1 MKTINSVS
9 IRAIEKNK
17 NMLVHRSLF
26 FVFLVSQVIF
36 GQEKDL
42 NLPDLG
48 DRVSGVI
55 SLEQERVL
63 GQGFLEQVYAQAP
76 LINDPIIQEYTEL
89 LIYRLSE
96 TSQVKDRKYT
106 IVLIDEKSLN
116 AFAAPGGVIG
126 VNGGLFL
133 NAENEAQLAS
143 VLSHELAHLS
153 QRHFARNVLRGRDTN
168 LASSLVM
175 VSAIALAIISNN
187 PTAFVA
193 GPAALQQQQ
202 LRYSRMFE
210 READRYGFNNLI
222 AAGYDPASMGQM
234 FENMAKVRKL
244 AGDNPPEF
252 LLTHPIT
259 SSRVS
264 DAFNAA
270 DQIEFTGGKKN
281 TVNFEFIKGRLKA
294 KYNNLSPQAS
304 ARYFE
309 KLYLDFPNNENKYA
323 YIRALQANGQTDIA
337 LDEINE
343 IINKYPKNLILNITK
358 SEILLSGKKFSD
370 AQKNIDQIL
379 SISPGNYP
387 ASIIKSKILS
397 AKKEFI
403 KAEEILRDLLISNNR
418 DPGLWI
424 QLSEVQRA
432 GKNIVGYHISRG
444 EYYMLI
450 GDFDNALNQ
459 LRFALNL
466 SGNSFQTAE
475 TIMTKI
481 KLANER
487 LGKRR
492 GF

>member
-1 MKTINSVS
+1 
-9 IRAIEKNK
+9 
-17 NMLVHRSLF
+17 MLIQRSFFLF
-26 FVFLVSQVIF
+26 LFISLLVFS
-36 GQEKDL
+36 QEKDL
-42 NLPDLG
+42 NLPNLG

-55 SLEQERVL
+55 SLEQERIL

-89 LIYRLSE
+89 LIYKLSE
-96 TSQVKDRKYT
+96 TSQVKDRQFT

-133 NAENEAQLAS
+133 NAGNEAQLAS
-143 VLSHELAHLS
+143 VLGHELAHLS

-187 PTAFVA
+187 PTAFIT

-202 LRYSRMFE
+202 LRYSRIFE

-222 AAGYDPASMGQM
+222 AAGYDPAGMGQM

-281 TVNFEFIKGRLKA
+281 TINFEFIKGRLKA
-294 KYNNLSPQAS
+294 RYNSLSPQA
-304 ARYFE
+304 AVRYFK
-309 KLYLDFPNNENKYA
+309 KLYEDTPSNENKYA
-323 YIRALQANGQTDIA
+323 YISALQSNGQTDQA
-337 LDEINE
+337 LNAMNE
-343 IINKYPKNLILNITK
+343 ILKKFPKNLILNTTK
-358 SEILLSGKKFSD
+358 SEILLSGQRLSN
-370 AQKNIDQIL
+370 AQKNIEQVL
-379 SISPGNYP
+379 NISPGNYP
-387 ASIIKSKILS
+387 ASIMKAKILS
-397 AKKEFI
+397 SKKEFI
-403 KAEEILRDLLISNNR
+403 KAEEILRDLLISKNR
-418 DPGLWI
+418 DPGLWM

-432 GKNIVGYHISRG
+432 GKNIVGYHLSRG
-444 EYYMLI
+444 EYYTLI

-459 LRFALNL
+459 FQFALSL
-466 SGNSFQTAE
+466 SGNSFQTSE

-481 KLANER
+481 KFAKER
-487 LGKRR
+487 LGRRR

>member
-1 MKTINSVS
+1 
-9 IRAIEKNK
+9 
-17 NMLVHRSLF
+17 MLIQRSFFLLLFISLF
-26 FVFLVSQVIF
+26 IF
-36 GQEKDL
+36 SQEKDL
-42 NLPDLG
+42 NLPNLG

-55 SLEQERVL
+55 SLEQERML

-76 LINDPIIQEYTEL
+76 LIDDPIIQEYTEL
-89 LIYRLSE
+89 LIYKLSE
-96 TSQVKDRKYT
+96 TSQVKDRQFT

-133 NAENEAQLAS
+133 NAGNEAQLAS
-143 VLSHELAHLS
+143 VLGHELAHLS

-187 PTAFVA
+187 PTAFIA

-202 LRYSRMFE
+202 LRYSRIFE

-222 AAGYDPASMGQM
+222 AAGYDPAGMGQM

-281 TVNFEFIKGRLKA
+281 TINFEFIKGRLKA
-294 KYNNLSPQAS
+294 RYNSLSPQA
-304 ARYFE
+304 AVRYFE
-309 KLYLDFPNNENKYA
+309 KLYKDIPTNENKYA
-323 YIRALQANGQTDIA
+323 YLSALQSNGQTDQA
-337 LDEINE
+337 LNAIDEIL
-343 IINKYPKNLILNITK
+343 KKFPKNLLLNITK
-358 SEILLSGKKFSD
+358 SEILLSGQRLIE
-370 AQKNIDQIL
+370 AQKNIEQVL
-379 SISPGNYP
+379 KISPSNYP
-387 ASIIKSKILS
+387 ASILKAKILS
-397 AKKEFI
+397 SKKEFI
-403 KAEEILRDLLISNNR
+403 KSEEILRDLLISKNR
-418 DPGLWI
+418 DPGLWM

-432 GKNIVGYHISRG
+432 GKNIVGYHLSRG
-444 EYYMLI
+444 EYFTLI
-450 GDFDNALNQ
+450 GDFENALNQ
-459 LRFALNL
+459 FQFALSL
-466 SGNSFQTAE
+466 SGNSFQTSE

-481 KLANER
+481 KFAKER

>member
-1 MKTINSVS
+1 
-9 IRAIEKNK
+9 
-17 NMLVHRSLF
+17 MLIQRSFFLLLFISLF
-26 FVFLVSQVIF
+26 IF
-36 GQEKDL
+36 SQEKDL
-42 NLPDLG
+42 NLPNLG

-55 SLEQERVL
+55 SLEQERML

-76 LINDPIIQEYTEL
+76 LIDDPIIQEYTEL
-89 LIYRLSE
+89 LIYKLSE
-96 TSQVKDRKYT
+96 TSQVKDRQFT

-133 NAENEAQLAS
+133 NAGNEAQLAS
-143 VLSHELAHLS
+143 VLGHELAHLS

-187 PTAFVA
+187 PTAFIA

-202 LRYSRMFE
+202 LRYSRIFE

-222 AAGYDPASMGQM
+222 AAGYDPAGMGQM

-281 TVNFEFIKGRLKA
+281 TINFEFIKGRLKA
-294 KYNNLSPQAS
+294 RYNSLSPQA
-304 ARYFE
+304 AVRYFE
-309 KLYLDFPNNENKYA
+309 KLYKDIPTNENKYA
-323 YIRALQANGQTDIA
+323 YISALQSNGQTDQA
-337 LDEINE
+337 LNAIDEIL
-343 IINKYPKNLILNITK
+343 KKFPKNLLLNITK
-358 SEILLSGKKFSD
+358 SEILLSGQRLIE
-370 AQKNIDQIL
+370 AQKNIEQVL
-379 SISPGNYP
+379 KISPSNYP
-387 ASIIKSKILS
+387 ASILKAKILS
-397 AKKEFI
+397 SKKEFI
-403 KAEEILRDLLISNNR
+403 KSEEILRDLLISKNR
-418 DPGLWI
+418 DPGLWM

-432 GKNIVGYHISRG
+432 GKNIVGYHLSRG
-444 EYYMLI
+444 EYYTLI
-450 GDFDNALNQ
+450 GDFENALNQ
-459 LRFALNL
+459 FQFALSL
-466 SGNSFQTAE
+466 SGNSFQTSE

-481 KLANER
+481 KFAKER

>member
-1 MKTINSVS
+1 
-9 IRAIEKNK
+9 
-17 NMLVHRSLF
+17 MLIQRSFFLLLFISLF
-26 FVFLVSQVIF
+26 IF
-36 GQEKDL
+36 SQEKDL
-42 NLPDLG
+42 NLPNLG

-55 SLEQERVL
+55 SLEQERML

-76 LINDPIIQEYTEL
+76 LIDDPIIQEYTEL
-89 LIYRLSE
+89 LIYKLSE
-96 TSQVKDRKYT
+96 TSQVKDRQFT

-133 NAENEAQLAS
+133 NAGNEAQLAS
-143 VLSHELAHLS
+143 VLGHELAHLS

-187 PTAFVA
+187 PTAFIA

-202 LRYSRMFE
+202 LRYSRIFE

-222 AAGYDPASMGQM
+222 AAGYDPAGMGQM

-281 TVNFEFIKGRLKA
+281 TINFEFIKGRLKA
-294 KYNNLSPQAS
+294 RYNSLSPQA
-304 ARYFE
+304 AVRYFE
-309 KLYLDFPNNENKYA
+309 KLYKDIPTNENKYA
-323 YIRALQANGQTDIA
+323 YISALQSNGQTDQA
-337 LDEINE
+337 LNAIDEIL
-343 IINKYPKNLILNITK
+343 KKFPKNLILNITK
-358 SEILLSGKKFSD
+358 SEILLSGQRLIE
-370 AQKNIDQIL
+370 AQKNIEQVL
-379 SISPGNYP
+379 KISPSNYP
-387 ASIIKSKILS
+387 ASILKAKILS
-397 AKKEFI
+397 SKKEFI
-403 KAEEILRDLLISNNR
+403 KSEEILRDLLISKNR
-418 DPGLWI
+418 DPGLWM

-432 GKNIVGYHISRG
+432 GKNIVGYHLSRG
-444 EYYMLI
+444 EYYSLI
-450 GDFDNALNQ
+450 GDFENALNQ
-459 LRFALNL
+459 FQFALSL
-466 SGNSFQTAE
+466 SGNSFQTSE

-481 KLANER
+481 KFAKER

>member
-1 MKTINSVS
+1 
-9 IRAIEKNK
+9 
-17 NMLVHRSLF
+17 MLVQRPF
-26 FVFLVSQVIF
+26 FLLLLISQFIF
-36 GQEKDL
+36 SQEKDL
-42 NLPDLG
+42 NSPNLG

-55 SLEQERVL
+55 SLEQERIL

-76 LINDPIIQEYTEL
+76 LIDDPIIQEYTEL
-89 LIYRLSE
+89 LIYKLSE
-96 TSQVKDRKYT
+96 TSQVKDRQFT

-133 NAENEAQLAS
+133 NAGNEAQLAS
-143 VLSHELAHLS
+143 VLGHELAHLS

-175 VSAIALAIISNN
+175 VSAIALAIIANN
-187 PTAFVA
+187 PTAFIT

-202 LRYSRMFE
+202 LRYSRIFE

-222 AAGYDPASMGQM
+222 AAGYDPAGMGQM

-281 TVNFEFIKGRLKA
+281 TINFEFIKGRLKA
-294 KYNNLSPQAS
+294 RYNSLSPQA
-304 ARYFE
+304 AVRYFE
-309 KLYLDFPNNENKYA
+309 KLYKDIPTNENKYA
-323 YIRALQANGQTDIA
+323 YITALQSNGQTDKA
-337 LDEINE
+337 LEVMNE
-343 IINKYPKNLILNITK
+343 VLVKFSKNLILNITK
-358 SEILLSGKKFSD
+358 SEILLSGQRLSE
-370 AQKNIDQIL
+370 AQKNIEQVL
-379 SISPGNYP
+379 NISPGNYP
-387 ASIIKSKILS
+387 ASIIKAKILTS
-397 AKKEFI
+397 KKEFI
-403 KAEEILRDLLISNNR
+403 KAEEILRDLLISKNR
-418 DPGLWI
+418 NPSLWK

-432 GKNIVGYHISRG
+432 GKNIVGYHLSRG
-444 EYYMLI
+444 EYYTLI

-459 LRFALNL
+459 FQFALSL
-466 SGNSFQTAE
+466 SGNSFQTSE

-481 KLANER
+481 KFAKER

-492 GF
+492 NF

>member
-1 MKTINSVS
+1 MLIQRSVFIFLFIS
-9 IRAIEKNK
+9 I
-17 NMLVHRSLF
+17 
-26 FVFLVSQVIF
+26 FVFS
-36 GQEKDL
+36 QEKDL
-42 NLPDLG
+42 NLPSLG

-55 SLEQERVL
+55 SLDQERIL

-76 LINDPIIQEYTEL
+76 LIDDPIIQEYTEL
-89 LIYRLSE
+89 LIYKLSE
-96 TSQVKDRKYT
+96 TSQVKDRQFT
-106 IVLIDEKSLN
+106 VVLIDEKSLN

-126 VNGGLFL
+126 INGGLFL

-143 VLSHELAHLS
+143 VLGHELAHLS

-187 PTAFVA
+187 PTAFIT

-202 LRYSRMFE
+202 LRYSRIFE

-222 AAGYDPASMGQM
+222 AAGYDPAGMGEM

-281 TVNFEFIKGRLKA
+281 TINFEFIKGRLKA
-294 KYNNLSPQAS
+294 RYNSLSPQA
-304 ARYFE
+304 AVRYFE
-309 KLYLDFPNNENKYA
+309 KLYKDIPTNENKYA
-323 YIRALQANGQTDIA
+323 YIMALQSNGQTDQA
-337 LDEINE
+337 LNVMDDILR
-343 IINKYPKNLILNITK
+343 KFPKNLILNTTK
-358 SEILLSGKKFSD
+358 SEILLSGNQLSL
-370 AQKNIDQIL
+370 AQKNIEQVL
-379 SISPGNYP
+379 NISPRNYP
-387 ASIIKSKILS
+387 ASIIKAKILS
-397 AKKEFI
+397 SKKEFI
-403 KAEEILRDLLISNNR
+403 KAEEILRDLLIGKNR
-418 DPGLWI
+418 DPGLWM

-432 GKNIVGYHISRG
+432 GKNIVGYHLSRG
-444 EYYMLI
+444 EYYLLI

-459 LRFALNL
+459 FQFALSL
-466 SGNSFQTAE
+466 SGNSFQTSE

-481 KLANER
+481 KFAKER
-487 LGKRR
+487 LSRR
-492 GF
+492 RSS

>member
-1 MKTINSVS
+1 
-9 IRAIEKNK
+9 
-17 NMLVHRSLF
+17 MLVQRPF
-26 FVFLVSQVIF
+26 FLLLLISQFIF
-36 GQEKDL
+36 SQEKDL
-42 NLPDLG
+42 NLPNLG

-55 SLEQERVL
+55 SLEQERIL

-76 LINDPIIQEYTEL
+76 LIDDPIIQEYTEL
-89 LIYRLSE
+89 LIYKLSE
-96 TSQVKDRKYT
+96 TSQVKDRQFT

-133 NAENEAQLAS
+133 NAGNEAQLAS
-143 VLSHELAHLS
+143 VLGHELAHLS

-175 VSAIALAIISNN
+175 VSAIALAIIANN
-187 PTAFVA
+187 PTAFIT

-202 LRYSRMFE
+202 LRYSRIFE

-222 AAGYDPASMGQM
+222 AAGYDPAGMGQM

-281 TVNFEFIKGRLKA
+281 TINFEFIKGRLKA
-294 KYNNLSPQAS
+294 RYNSLSPQA
-304 ARYFE
+304 AVRYFE
-309 KLYLDFPNNENKYA
+309 KLYKDIPTNENKYA
-323 YIRALQANGQTDIA
+323 YITALQSNGQTDKA
-337 LDEINE
+337 LEVMNE
-343 IINKYPKNLILNITK
+343 ILVKFSKNLILNITK
-358 SEILLSGKKFSD
+358 SEILLSGQRLSE
-370 AQKNIDQIL
+370 AQKNIEQVL
-379 SISPGNYP
+379 NISPGNYP
-387 ASIIKSKILS
+387 ASIIKAKILTS
-397 AKKEFI
+397 KKEFI
-403 KAEEILRDLLISNNR
+403 KAEEILRDLLISKNR
-418 DPGLWI
+418 NPSLWK

-432 GKNIVGYHISRG
+432 GKNIVGYHLSRG
-444 EYYMLI
+444 EYYTLI

-459 LRFALNL
+459 FQFALSL
-466 SGNSFQTAE
+466 SGNSFQTSE

-481 KLANER
+481 KFAKER

-492 GF
+492 NF

>member
-1 MKTINSVS
+1 ML
-9 IRAIEKNK
+9 IRYPLLLLLLISQ
-17 NMLVHRSLF
+17 H
-26 FVFLVSQVIF
+26 VFTQD
-36 GQEKDL
+36 KDL

-55 SLEQERVL
+55 SLEQERIL

-96 TSQVKDRKYT
+96 TSQVKDREFT
-106 IVLIDEKSLN
+106 IVLIDEKSIN

-133 NAENEAQLAS
+133 NAGNEAQLSS
-143 VLSHELAHLS
+143 VLGHELAHLS

-175 VSAIALAIISNN
+175 VSAIALAIIANN
-187 PTAFVA
+187 PTAFIT
-193 GPAALQQQQ
+193 GPAALAQQQ
-202 LRYSRMFE
+202 LRYSRAFE

-222 AAGYDPASMGQM
+222 AAGYDPAGMGEM

-252 LLTHPIT
+252 LLTHPVT

-270 DQIEFTGGKKN
+270 DQIEFSGGKKN
-281 TVNFEFIKGRLKA
+281 TINFEFVKGRLKVR
-294 KYNNLSPQAS
+294 YNDSSPQTAE
-304 ARYFE
+304 RYFE
-309 KLYLDFPNNENKYA
+309 KLYSDNPSYENKYA
-323 YIRALQANGQTDIA
+323 YIIALQSNGQTSKA
-337 LDEINE
+337 LNLIEEIL
-343 IINKYPKNLILNITK
+343 KKFPKNLILNITK
-358 SEILLSGKKFSD
+358 SEILLSGKQLTL
-370 AQKNIDQIL
+370 AKNSIERVL
-379 SISPGNYP
+379 TISPGNYP

-397 AKKEFI
+397 AKKEII
-403 KAEEILRDLLISNNR
+403 KAEEVLRDLLIIKNR
-418 DPGLWI
+418 DPGLWM

-432 GKNIVGYHISRG
+432 GKNIVGYHLSRG
-444 EYYMLI
+444 EYYLLI

-459 LRFALNL
+459 FQFALRL
-466 SGNSFQTAE
+466 SGNSFQTSE

-481 KLANER
+481 KFAQER
-487 LGKRR
+487 LGNKR

>member
-1 MKTINSVS
+1 
-9 IRAIEKNK
+9 
-17 NMLVHRSLF
+17 MLIQRSFFLF
-26 FVFLVSQVIF
+26 LFISLLVFS
-36 GQEKDL
+36 QEKDL
-42 NLPDLG
+42 NLPNLG

-55 SLEQERVL
+55 SLEQERIL

-89 LIYRLSE
+89 LIYKLSE
-96 TSQVKDRKYT
+96 TSQVKDRQFT

-133 NAENEAQLAS
+133 NAGNEAQLAS
-143 VLSHELAHLS
+143 VLGHELAHLS

-187 PTAFVA
+187 PTAFIT

-202 LRYSRMFE
+202 LRYSRIFE

-222 AAGYDPASMGQM
+222 AAGYDPAGMGQM

-281 TVNFEFIKGRLKA
+281 TINFEFIKGRLKA
-294 KYNNLSPQAS
+294 RYNSLSPQA
-304 ARYFE
+304 AVRYFK
-309 KLYLDFPNNENKYA
+309 KLYEDTPSNENKYA
-323 YIRALQANGQTDIA
+323 YIRALQSNGQTDQA
-337 LDEINE
+337 LNVMNE
-343 IINKYPKNLILNITK
+343 ILKKFPKNLILNTTK
-358 SEILLSGKKFSD
+358 SEILLSGQRLSS
-370 AQKNIDQIL
+370 AQKNIEQVL
-379 SISPGNYP
+379 NISPGNYP
-387 ASIIKSKILS
+387 ASIMKAKILS
-397 AKKEFI
+397 SKKEFI
-403 KAEEILRDLLISNNR
+403 KAEEILRDLLISKNR
-418 DPGLWI
+418 DPGLWM

-432 GKNIVGYHISRG
+432 GKNIVGYHLSRG
-444 EYYMLI
+444 EYYTLI

-459 LRFALNL
+459 FQFALSL
-466 SGNSFQTAE
+466 SGNSFQTSE

-481 KLANER
+481 KFAKER
-487 LGKRR
+487 LGRRR

>member
-1 MKTINSVS
+1 MLIIRS
-9 IRAIEKNK
+9 IF
-17 NMLVHRSLF
+17 LLF
-26 FVFLVSQVIF
+26 LTSQNLYS
-36 GQEKDL
+36 QEKDL
-42 NLPDLG
+42 NLPNLG
-48 DRVSGVI
+48 DRVSGVV
-55 SLEQERVL
+55 SLEQERMI

-96 TSQVKDRKYT
+96 TSQVKDRDFT

-133 NAENEAQLAS
+133 NADNEAQLAS
-143 VLSHELAHLS
+143 VLGHELAHLS

-187 PTAFVA
+187 PSAFIA
-193 GPAALQQQQ
+193 GPAALAQQQ
-202 LRYSRMFE
+202 LRYSRIFE

-222 AAGYDPASMGQM
+222 AAGYDPAGMGEM
-234 FENMAKVRKL
+234 FENMAKIRKL

-270 DQIEFTGGKKN
+270 DQIEFSGGKKN
-281 TVNFEFIKGRLKA
+281 TINFEFIKGRLKER
-294 KYNNLSPQAS
+294 YEDSSPQTKV
-304 ARYFE
+304 RFFE
-309 KLYLDFPNNENKYA
+309 KLYADNQTNENKYSF
-323 YIRALQANGQTDIA
+323 ISALQSNGQTDDA
-337 LDEINE
+337 LKLINE
-343 IINKYPKNLILNITK
+343 ILDKFPKNLILNITK
-358 SEILLSGKKFSD
+358 SEILLSGERLDD
-370 AQKNIDQIL
+370 AKQTIDEVL
-379 SISPGNYP
+379 KISPDNYP
-387 ASIIKSKILS
+387 ASILKSKILS
-397 AKKEFI
+397 AKKETI
-403 KAEEILRDLLISNNR
+403 KAEEILRDLLISKNR
-418 DPGLWI
+418 NPSLWM

-432 GKNIVGYHISRG
+432 GKNIVGYHLSRG
-444 EYYMLI
+444 EYFTLI

-459 LRFALNL
+459 FQFALSL
-466 SGNSFQTAE
+466 SGNSFQTSE

-481 KLANER
+481 KFVQSRLA
-487 LGKRR
+487 KRR
-492 GF
+492 GI

>member
-1 MKTINSVS
+1 MLIHRFFFLLLFITPS
-9 IRAIEKNK
+9 IFA
-17 NMLVHRSLF
+17 
-26 FVFLVSQVIF
+26 
-36 GQEKDL
+36 QEKDL
-42 NLPDLG
+42 NLPNLG

-55 SLEQERVL
+55 SLEQERLL
-63 GQGFLEQVYAQAP
+63 GQSFLEQVYAQAP

-89 LIYRLSE
+89 LIYKLSE
-96 TSQVKDRKYT
+96 TSQVKDRQFT

-143 VLSHELAHLS
+143 VLGHELAHLS

-187 PTAFVA
+187 PTAFIA

-202 LRYSRMFE
+202 LRYSRIFE

-222 AAGYDPASMGQM
+222 AAGYDPAGMGQM

-244 AGDNPPEF
+244 SGDNPPEF
-252 LLTHPIT
+252 LLTHPVT

-270 DQIEFTGGKKN
+270 DQIDFTGGKKN
-281 TVNFEFIKGRLKA
+281 TINFEFIKGRLKV
-294 KYNNLSPQAS
+294 KYNSLSPQA
-304 ARYFE
+304 AVRYFA
-309 KLYLDFPNNENKYA
+309 KAQIDDPTNENKYA
-323 YIRALQANGQTDIA
+323 FIKALQSNGQTEKA
-337 LDEINE
+337 LEILNE
-343 IINKYPKNLILNITK
+343 ILKKYPKNLILNITK
-358 SEILLSGKKFSD
+358 SEILLSG
-370 AQKNIDQIL
+370 QKIIEARDNIEQVL
-379 SISPGNYP
+379 NISPGNYP
-387 ASIIKSKILS
+387 ASIVKAKILS
-397 AKKEFI
+397 SKKEFI
-403 KAEEILRDLLISNNR
+403 KAEEVLRDLLITKNR
-418 DPGLWI
+418 DPNLWME
-424 QLSEVQRA
+424 LSEVQRA
-432 GKNIVGYHISRG
+432 GKNIVGYHLSRG
-444 EYYMLI
+444 EYYTLI

-459 LRFALNL
+459 FQFALSL
-466 SGNSFQTAE
+466 SGNSFQTSE

-481 KLANER
+481 KLARER
-487 LGKRR
+487 LGRGR

>member
-1 MKTINSVS
+1 
-9 IRAIEKNK
+9 
-17 NMLVHRSLF
+17 MLILRSLF
-26 FVFLVSQVIF
+26 LILSFSQFIF
-36 GQEKDL
+36 AQEKDL
-42 NLPDLG
+42 NLPSLG

-55 SLEQERVL
+55 SLEQERIL

-76 LINDPIIQEYTEL
+76 LLNDPIIEEYTEL
-89 LIYRLSE
+89 LLYRLSE
-96 TSQVKDRKYT
+96 TSQVKDREYT

-133 NAENEAQLAS
+133 NAGNEAQLAS

-187 PTAFVA
+187 PTAFIA

-202 LRYSRMFE
+202 LRYSRIFE

-222 AAGYDPASMGQM
+222 AAGYDPAGMGQM

-281 TVNFEFIKGRLKA
+281 TINFEFVKGRLKA
-294 KYNNLSPQAS
+294 RYNMSSPQAA

-309 KLYLDFPNNENKYA
+309 KMYEDMPTNENKYA
-323 YIRALQANGQTDIA
+323 YISALQANGQTDRA
-337 LDEINE
+337 LDEMNE
-343 IINKYPKNLILNITK
+343 ILKKFPKNLILNITK
-358 SEILLSGKKFSD
+358 SEILLSGQRLNE
-370 AQKNIDQIL
+370 AQENIDQMLNIA
-379 SISPGNYP
+379 PGNYP

-397 AKKEFI
+397 SKKEFI
-403 KAEEILRDLLISNNR
+403 KAEEILRDLLISRNR
-418 DPGLWI
+418 DPGLWV

-432 GKNIVGYHISRG
+432 GKNIVGYHLSRG
-444 EYYMLI
+444 EYYTLI

-459 LRFALNL
+459 FQFALGL
-466 SGNSFQTAE
+466 SGNSFQTSE

-481 KLANER
+481 KFAKER

>member
-1 MKTINSVS
+1 
-9 IRAIEKNK
+9 
-17 NMLVHRSLF
+17 MLIQRSFFLF
-26 FVFLVSQVIF
+26 LFISLLVFS
-36 GQEKDL
+36 QEKDL
-42 NLPDLG
+42 NLPNLG

-55 SLEQERVL
+55 SLEQERML

-76 LINDPIIQEYTEL
+76 LIDDPIIQEYTEL
-89 LIYRLSE
+89 LIYKLSE
-96 TSQVKDRKYT
+96 TSQVKDRQFT

-133 NAENEAQLAS
+133 NAGNEAQLAS
-143 VLSHELAHLS
+143 VLGHELAHLS

-187 PTAFVA
+187 PTAFIT

-202 LRYSRMFE
+202 LRYSRIFE

-222 AAGYDPASMGQM
+222 AAGYDPAGMGQM

-281 TVNFEFIKGRLKA
+281 TINFEFIKGRLKA
-294 KYNNLSPQAS
+294 RYNSLSPQA
-304 ARYFE
+304 AVRYFK
-309 KLYLDFPNNENKYA
+309 KLYEDTPSNENKYA
-323 YIRALQANGQTDIA
+323 YISALQSNGQTDQA
-337 LDEINE
+337 LNTMNE
-343 IINKYPKNLILNITK
+343 MLKKFPKNLILNTTK
-358 SEILLSGKKFSD
+358 SEILLSGQRLSD
-370 AQKNIDQIL
+370 AQKNIEQVL
-379 SISPGNYP
+379 NISPGNYP
-387 ASIIKSKILS
+387 ASIMKAKVLS
-397 AKKEFI
+397 SKKEFI
-403 KAEEILRDLLISNNR
+403 KAEEILRDLLISKNR
-418 DPGLWI
+418 DPGLWM

-432 GKNIVGYHISRG
+432 GKNIVGYHLSRG
-444 EYYMLI
+444 EYYTLI

-459 LRFALNL
+459 FQFALSL
-466 SGNSFQTAE
+466 SGNSFQTSE

-481 KLANER
+481 KFAKER
-487 LGKRR
+487 LGRRR

>member
-1 MKTINSVS
+1 
-9 IRAIEKNK
+9 
-17 NMLVHRSLF
+17 MLVQRPF
-26 FVFLVSQVIF
+26 FLLLLISQFIF
-36 GQEKDL
+36 SQEKDL
-42 NLPDLG
+42 NLPNLG

-55 SLEQERVL
+55 SLEQERIL

-76 LINDPIIQEYTEL
+76 LIDDPIIQEYTEL
-89 LIYRLSE
+89 LIYKLSE
-96 TSQVKDRKYT
+96 TSQVKDRQFT

-133 NAENEAQLAS
+133 NAGNEAQLAS
-143 VLSHELAHLS
+143 VLGHELAHLS

-175 VSAIALAIISNN
+175 VSAIALAIIANN
-187 PTAFVA
+187 PTAFIT

-202 LRYSRMFE
+202 LRYSRIFE

-222 AAGYDPASMGQM
+222 AAGYDPAGMGQM

-281 TVNFEFIKGRLKA
+281 TINFEFIKGRLKA
-294 KYNNLSPQAS
+294 RYNSLSPQA
-304 ARYFE
+304 AVRYFE
-309 KLYLDFPNNENKYA
+309 KLYKDIPTNENKYA
-323 YIRALQANGQTDIA
+323 YITALQSNGQTDKA
-337 LDEINE
+337 LEIMNE
-343 IINKYPKNLILNITK
+343 ILVKFSKNLILNITK
-358 SEILLSGKKFSD
+358 SEILLSGQRLSE
-370 AQKNIDQIL
+370 AQKNIEQVL
-379 SISPGNYP
+379 NISPGNYP
-387 ASIIKSKILS
+387 ASIIKAKILTS
-397 AKKEFI
+397 KKEFI
-403 KAEEILRDLLISNNR
+403 KAEEILRDLLISKNR
-418 DPGLWI
+418 NPSLWK

-432 GKNIVGYHISRG
+432 GKNIVGYHLSRG
-444 EYYMLI
+444 EYYTLI

-459 LRFALNL
+459 FQFALSL
-466 SGNSFQTAE
+466 SGNSFQTSE

-481 KLANER
+481 KFAKER

-492 GF
+492 NF

>member
-1 MKTINSVS
+1 ML
-9 IRAIEKNK
+9 IRCP
-17 NMLVHRSLF
+17 LF
-26 FVFLVSQVIF
+26 LLFLASQLIF
-36 GQEKDL
+36 SQEKDL

-55 SLEQERVL
+55 SLEQEKFL
-63 GQGFLEQVYAQAP
+63 GQSFLEQVYAQAP

-96 TSQVKDRKYT
+96 SSQVKDRVFT

-116 AFAAPGGVIG
+116 AFAAPGGIIG
-126 VNGGLFL
+126 INGGLFL
-133 NAENEAQLAS
+133 NAGNEAQLAS
-143 VLSHELAHLS
+143 VLGHELAHLS

-187 PTAFVA
+187 PTAFIT
-193 GPAALQQQQ
+193 GPAALAQQQ
-202 LRYSRMFE
+202 LRYSRIFE

-222 AAGYDPASMGQM
+222 AAGYDPAGMGQM

-252 LLTHPIT
+252 LLTHPVT
-259 SSRVS
+259 SSRIS

-281 TVNFEFIKGRLKA
+281 TINFEFIKGRLKA
-294 KYNNLSPQAS
+294 RYYSSSPQAA
-304 ARYFE
+304 ARYFK
-309 KLYLDFPNNENKYA
+309 KLYLDTPSNENKYA
-323 YIRALQANGQTDIA
+323 YITALKSNGQTDQAID
-337 LDEINE
+337 LINE
-343 IINKYPKNLILNITK
+343 ILKKFPKNLMLNITK
-358 SEILLSGKKFSD
+358 SEILLSGQRLNE
-370 AQKNIDQIL
+370 AQKNIEAVLNIA
-379 SISPGNYP
+379 PRNYP

-397 AKKEFI
+397 AKKETI
-403 KAEEILRDLLISNNR
+403 NAEEILRDLLISKNR
-418 DPGLWI
+418 DPSLWM

-444 EYYMLI
+444 EYYTLI

-459 LRFALNL
+459 FQFALSL
-466 SGNSFQTAE
+466 SGNSFQTSE

-481 KLANER
+481 KFVKER
-487 LGKRR
+487 LAKRR

>member
-1 MKTINSVS
+1 
-9 IRAIEKNK
+9 
-17 NMLVHRSLF
+17 MLIQRSFFLF
-26 FVFLVSQVIF
+26 LFISQLVFA
-36 GQEKDL
+36 QEKDL
-42 NLPDLG
+42 NLPNLG

-55 SLEQERVL
+55 SLEQERML

-89 LIYRLSE
+89 IIYKLSE
-96 TSQVKDRKYT
+96 TSQVKDRQFT

-133 NAENEAQLAS
+133 NAGNEAQLAS
-143 VLSHELAHLS
+143 VLGHELAHLS

-187 PTAFVA
+187 PTAFIA

-202 LRYSRMFE
+202 LRYSRIFE

-222 AAGYDPASMGQM
+222 AAGYDPAGMGQM

-281 TVNFEFIKGRLKA
+281 TINFEFIKGRLKA
-294 KYNNLSPQAS
+294 RYNSLSPQA
-304 ARYFE
+304 AVRYFE
-309 KLYLDFPNNENKYA
+309 KLYKDIPTNENKYA
-323 YIRALQANGQTDIA
+323 YISALQSNGQTDQA
-337 LDEINE
+337 LAVMNE
-343 IINKYPKNLILNITK
+343 ILKKFPKNLVLNITK
-358 SEILLSGKKFSD
+358 SEILLSGQRLNE
-370 AQKNIDQIL
+370 AQMNIEQVL
-379 SISPGNYP
+379 NISPGNYP
-387 ASIIKSKILS
+387 ASIIKAKILS
-397 AKKEFI
+397 SKREFI
-403 KAEEILRDLLISNNR
+403 KAEEILRDLLISKNR
-418 DPGLWI
+418 DPGLWM

-432 GKNIVGYHISRG
+432 GKNIVGYHLSRG
-444 EYYMLI
+444 EYYTLT

-459 LRFALNL
+459 FQFALSL
-466 SGNSFQTAE
+466 SGNSFQTSE

-481 KLANER
+481 KLAKDR
-487 LGKRR
+487 LGRRR

>member
-1 MKTINSVS
+1 
-9 IRAIEKNK
+9 
-17 NMLVHRSLF
+17 MLIQRSFFLF
-26 FVFLVSQVIF
+26 LFISLLVFS
-36 GQEKDL
+36 QEKDL
-42 NLPDLG
+42 NLPNLG

-55 SLEQERVL
+55 SLEQERML

-89 LIYRLSE
+89 LIYKLSE
-96 TSQVKDRKYT
+96 TSQVKDRQFT

-133 NAENEAQLAS
+133 NAGNEAQLAS
-143 VLSHELAHLS
+143 VLGHELAHLS

-187 PTAFVA
+187 PTAFIT

-202 LRYSRMFE
+202 LRYSRIFE

-222 AAGYDPASMGQM
+222 AAGYDPAGMGQM

-281 TVNFEFIKGRLKA
+281 TINFEFIKGRLKA
-294 KYNNLSPQAS
+294 RYNSLSPQA
-304 ARYFE
+304 AVRYFK
-309 KLYLDFPNNENKYA
+309 KLYEDTPSNENKYA
-323 YIRALQANGQTDIA
+323 YISALQSNGQTDQA
-337 LDEINE
+337 LNVMNE
-343 IINKYPKNLILNITK
+343 ILKKFPKNLILNTTK
-358 SEILLSGKKFSD
+358 SEILLSGQRLSN
-370 AQKNIDQIL
+370 AQKNIEQVL
-379 SISPGNYP
+379 NISPGNYP
-387 ASIIKSKILS
+387 ASIMKAKILS
-397 AKKEFI
+397 SKKEFI
-403 KAEEILRDLLISNNR
+403 KAEEILRDLLISKNR
-418 DPGLWI
+418 DPGLWM

-432 GKNIVGYHISRG
+432 GKNIVGYHLSRG
-444 EYYMLI
+444 EYYTLI

-459 LRFALNL
+459 FQFALSL
-466 SGNSFQTAE
+466 SGNSFQTSE

-481 KLANER
+481 KFAKER
-487 LGKRR
+487 LGRRR

>member
-1 MKTINSVS
+1 
-9 IRAIEKNK
+9 
-17 NMLVHRSLF
+17 MLIVRTLILLL
-26 FVFLVSQVIF
+26 LVSPTIF
-36 GQEKDL
+36 SQEKDL
-42 NLPDLG
+42 NLPNLG
-48 DRVSGVI
+48 DRVSGVV
-55 SLEQERVL
+55 SLEQERMI

-96 TSQVKDRKYT
+96 TSQVRDRDFT

-133 NAENEAQLAS
+133 NADNEAQLAS
-143 VLSHELAHLS
+143 VLGHELAHLS

-187 PTAFVA
+187 PSAFIA
-193 GPAALQQQQ
+193 GPAALAQQQ
-202 LRYSRMFE
+202 LRYSRIFE

-222 AAGYDPASMGQM
+222 AAGYDPAGMGEM
-234 FENMAKVRKL
+234 FENMAKIRKL

-270 DQIEFTGGKKN
+270 DQIEFSGGKKN
-281 TVNFEFIKGRLKA
+281 TINFEFVKGRLKERYA
-294 KYNNLSPQAS
+294 DYSPQTKV
-304 ARYFE
+304 RFFE
-309 KLYLDFPNNENKYA
+309 NLYADNPTNENKYSF
-323 YIRALQANGQTDIA
+323 ISALQSNGQTEEA
-337 LDEINE
+337 LKLINE
-343 IINKYPKNLILNITK
+343 ILNKFPKNLILNITK
-358 SEILLSGKKFSD
+358 SEILLSGQRLDD
-370 AQKNIDQIL
+370 AKQTIDEVL
-379 SISPGNYP
+379 KISPDNYP
-387 ASIIKSKILS
+387 ASILKSKILS
-397 AKKEFI
+397 AKKETI
-403 KAEEILRDLLISNNR
+403 KAEEILRDLLISKNR
-418 DPGLWI
+418 NPSLWM

-432 GKNIVGYHISRG
+432 GKNIVGYHLSRG
-444 EYYMLI
+444 EYFTLI

-459 LRFALNL
+459 FQFALSL
-466 SGNSFQTAE
+466 SGNSFQTSE

-481 KLANER
+481 KFVQSRLA
-487 LGKRR
+487 KRR
-492 GF
+492 GI

>member
-1 MKTINSVS
+1 
-9 IRAIEKNK
+9 
-17 NMLVHRSLF
+17 MLIQRSFFLLLF
-26 FVFLVSQVIF
+26 ISQLIF
-36 GQEKDL
+36 AQEKDL
-42 NLPDLG
+42 NLPNLG

-55 SLEQERVL
+55 SLEQERML

-89 LIYRLSE
+89 LIYKLSE
-96 TSQVKDRKYT
+96 TSQVKDRQFT

-133 NAENEAQLAS
+133 NAGNEAQLAS
-143 VLSHELAHLS
+143 VLGHELAHLS

-187 PTAFVA
+187 PTAFIA

-202 LRYSRMFE
+202 LRYSRIFE

-222 AAGYDPASMGQM
+222 AAGYDPAGMGQM

-281 TVNFEFIKGRLKA
+281 TINFEFIKGRLKA
-294 KYNNLSPQAS
+294 RYNSLSPQA
-304 ARYFE
+304 AVRYFE
-309 KLYLDFPNNENKYA
+309 KLYKDIPTNENKYA
-323 YIRALQANGQTDIA
+323 YISALQSNGQTDEA
-337 LDEINE
+337 LDVMNE
-343 IINKYPKNLILNITK
+343 ILKKFPKNLVLNITK
-358 SEILLSGKKFSD
+358 SEILLSGQRLSE
-370 AQKNIDQIL
+370 AQMNIEQVL
-379 SISPGNYP
+379 NISPGNYP
-387 ASIIKSKILS
+387 ASIIKAKILS
-397 AKKEFI
+397 SKKEFI
-403 KAEEILRDLLISNNR
+403 KAEEILRDLLISKNR
-418 DPGLWI
+418 DPGLWM

-432 GKNIVGYHISRG
+432 GKNIVGYHLSRG
-444 EYYMLI
+444 EYYTLT

-459 LRFALNL
+459 FQFALGL
-466 SGNSFQTAE
+466 SGNSFQTSE

-481 KLANER
+481 KFAKER
-487 LGKRR
+487 LGRRR

>member
-1 MKTINSVS
+1 MS
-9 IRAIEKNK
+9 II
-17 NMLVHRSLF
+17 RSIFLLF
-26 FVFLVSQVIF
+26 LISQDLYS
-36 GQEKDL
+36 QEKDL
-42 NLPDLG
+42 NLPNLG
-48 DRVSGVI
+48 DRVSGVV
-55 SLEQERVL
+55 SLEQERMI

-96 TSQVKDRKYT
+96 TSQVKDRDFT

-133 NAENEAQLAS
+133 NADNEAQLAS
-143 VLSHELAHLS
+143 VLGHELAHLS

-187 PTAFVA
+187 PSAFIA
-193 GPAALQQQQ
+193 GPAALAQQQ
-202 LRYSRMFE
+202 LRYSRIFE

-222 AAGYDPASMGQM
+222 AAGYDPAGMGEM
-234 FENMAKVRKL
+234 FENMAKIRKL

-270 DQIEFTGGKKN
+270 DQIEFSGGKKN
-281 TVNFEFIKGRLKA
+281 TINFEFVKGRLKER
-294 KYNNLSPQAS
+294 YEDSSPQTKV
-304 ARYFE
+304 RFFE
-309 KLYLDFPNNENKYA
+309 NLYADNPTNENKYSF
-323 YIRALQANGQTDIA
+323 ICALQSNGQTDDA
-337 LDEINE
+337 LKLINE
-343 IINKYPKNLILNITK
+343 ILNKFPKNLILNITK
-358 SEILLSGKKFSD
+358 SEILLSGQRLDD
-370 AQKNIDQIL
+370 AKQTIDEVL
-379 SISPGNYP
+379 KISPDNYP
-387 ASIIKSKILS
+387 ASILKSKILS
-397 AKKEFI
+397 AKKETI
-403 KAEEILRDLLISNNR
+403 KAEEILRDLLISKNR
-418 DPGLWI
+418 NPSLWM

-432 GKNIVGYHISRG
+432 GKNIVGYHLSRG
-444 EYYMLI
+444 EYFTLI

-459 LRFALNL
+459 FQFALSL
-466 SGNSFQTAE
+466 SGNSFQTSE

-481 KLANER
+481 KFVQSRLA
-487 LGKRR
+487 KRR
-492 GF
+492 GI